1 MWFSWGWVRTPFP
14 PLDPRMKTHSSDV
27 LLMVWR
33 CACHVLWTLSSNYFL
48 CHFLWTCDPITG
60 WYLHFRYDFD
70 APRIWSRVWGVGNCW
85 GVCPLCYNDQTPHSG
100 VLPVQRPSENTA
112 AATQLFMLK
121 ISTWGY
127 LQTLPVVSPFSIIQW
142 WLVCN
147 FNPSFARFCDLCE
160 KYLRKCR
167 RTIILA
173 GLFGSYTAKLATG
186 TWLSCDF

>member
-1 MWFSWGWVRTPFP
+1 MKRYRCYPRPPSLFNECCQERTWSWPFSLEINP
-14 PLDPRMKTHSSDV
+14 PTYYLCVTSGSNDALRQWSISTERKLP
-27 LLMVWR
+27 LLGSLALLECWLV
-33 CACHVLWTLSSNYFL
+33 
-48 CHFLWTCDPITG
+48 
-60 WYLHFRYDFD
+60 DF
-70 APRIWSRVWGVGNCW
+70 
-85 GVCPLCYNDQTPHSG
+85 QTPHSG

-112 AATQLFMLK
+112 AATQPFMLK

-127 LQTLPVVSPFSIIQW
+127 LQTLPVVSPFNIIQW